1 MIPRTQQVAT
11 QNKFILYL
19 ASTYERDKYK
29 FAKFYHHTEFTSKI
43 AAIKS
48 LIPER
53 NPFLAKLERDL
64 NQKDKDLLPE
74 TRFTNEANVNEY
86 LALILTTAK

>member
-1 MIPRTQQVAT
+1 MAT

-43 AAIKS
+43 ASKTNINS
-48 LIPER
+48 YRI
-53 NPFLAKLERDL
+53 PFLAKLEKDL
-64 NQKDKDLLPE
+64 TQKNKDLLPE

-86 LALILTTAK
+86 LGLILTTAK